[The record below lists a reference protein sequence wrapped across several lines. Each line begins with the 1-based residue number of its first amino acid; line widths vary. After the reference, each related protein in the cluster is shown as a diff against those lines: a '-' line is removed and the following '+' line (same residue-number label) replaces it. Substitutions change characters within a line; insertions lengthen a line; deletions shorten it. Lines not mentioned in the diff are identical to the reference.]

1 MRKFFFGVLA
11 FLAGL
16 PAIIFAIVCN
26 WPWIRL
32 QLIRLG
38 VVIAVIVLV
47 VVATKPLREKRYTMA
62 LKRSFEPVSY
72 TRIKNPTI
80 SMKTPQRRRR

>member
-1 MRKFFFGVLA
+1 MRKFIFGVLA

-16 PAIIFAIVCN
+16 PTLIFTFVYN

-38 VVIAVIVLV
+38 AVIAVIVLV

-62 LKRSFEPVSY
+62 LKRSFAPVSY
-72 TRIKNPTI
+72 TKIKNPTI